1 MTTSIDLVHALL
13 PAASVKVL
21 GGPMARCS
29 PTRPPFRRPLRR
41 RGGTGC
47 LVTLGS
53 GTITD
58 LGKLVSRETG
68 VPLVAVQTAAS
79 VNGFSDDLSV
89 VLRAGAK
96 RTVASTYPAA
106 LVIDHRVL
114 AGAPVALSRAGLG
127 ECVGAL
133 VAPADWLLAAAVG
146 ADPTYDPEIVSSYHR
161 PAGELMGIA
170 GGVGRARNRSRWRR
184 WHGCL
189 PWPGWQWGRPGGL
202 LRSAGPSMPS
212 VTCSIWSLGE
222 IMVCTALRSGW
233 RRWWRPASGRLPSAR
248 LDLERTTAIPD
259 DAVLAAVPGRRL
271 DRLDPEP
278 STNAG
283 PSTG

>member
-1 MTTSIDLVHALL
+1 MTDATPKFLAGRQ
-13 PAASVKVL
+13 PPRPGACFASR
-21 GGPMARCS
+21 GQRHGAWRIRGPRCS
-29 PTRPPFRRPLRR
+29 PMRQTVADRRVRR

-58 LGKLVSRETG
+58 LGKLVSLETG

-96 RTVASTYPAA
+96 RTVPSTYPAA

-114 AGAPVALSRAGLG
+114 AGAPVDLSRAGLG

-133 VAPADWLLAAAVG
+133 VAPADWLLAAIVG

-170 GGVGRARNRSRWRR
+170 GGIGRASRRSLAALARAADSWRA
-184 WHGCL
+184 W
-189 PWPGWQWGRPGGL
+189 PWEEPGGL
-202 LRSAGPSMPS
+202 LR
-212 VTCSIWSLGE
+212 
-222 IMVCTALRSGW
+222 
-233 RRWWRPASGRLPSAR
+233 
-248 LDLERTTAIPD
+248 
-259 DAVLAAVPGRRL
+259 
-271 DRLDPEP
+271 
-278 STNAG
+278 
-283 PSTG
+283 